1 MKKKPQISEN
11 YLEKKPVKTAGLGW
25 SVDEDGAVTLELE
38 NTGVMNRIAQKLIG
52 KPKISYI
59 HLDKMGDFIWPII
72 DGEKTI
78 SEIGTEVHKHFG
90 DDAEPLYE
98 RLAQYFK
105 ILENYGF
112 IEFC

>member
-11 YLEKKPVKTAGLGW
+11 YLEKKPAKTAGLGW

-59 HLDKMGDFIWPII
+59 KINKMVNIKHPIYP
-72 DGEKTI
+72 KY
-78 SEIGTEVHKHFG
+78 
-90 DDAEPLYE
+90 A
-98 RLAQYFK
+98 
-105 ILENYGF
+105 
-112 IEFC
+112 